1 MESHSYN
8 VYVRLEVMRVAS
20 ETTGVAANAMDRG
33 DSEEGEADAY
43 GSARMVATRVLAA
56 LCECQSGAD
65 AHCHHIAMLLQLI
78 RLLQMSTREIS
89 EFDPTTVT
97 GRDCQWIMNHAKGGR
112 EAETNFWWGLTFPEV
127 HVEYSKMR
135 DPKGQL
141 AGSFQESSVQTAGV
155 VQGDRVSSFNPHP
168 GFGRWAEHRQHF
180 DEGISISAKQSVEFG
195 KFFASVKAAKL
206 AGRRSKRGV
215 ASDVPLAVDRLPPFV
230 R

>member
-8 VYVRLEVMRVAS
+8 VYFRMEVMRVAS
-20 ETTGVAANAMDRG
+20 EGVDANEMDRG
-33 DSEEGEADAY
+33 DTDEEGADAFQA
-43 GSARMVATRVLAA
+43 ARMVATRVLAA

-65 AHCHHIAMLLQLI
+65 AHCHHIAMLLQLL
-78 RLLQMSTREIS
+78 RLLQMSSREIS

-112 EAETNFWWGLTFPEV
+112 EAEHNVWWGLTFPEV

-141 AGSFQESSVQTAGV
+141 VGSTEGPLQTAGV
-155 VQGDRVSSFNPHP
+155 VQGDRLTKFNPHP
-168 GFGRWAEHRQHF
+168 GLGGWAEARQHF
-180 DEGISISAKQSVEFG
+180 DEGTSISEDQNVAFG
-195 KFFASVKAAKL
+195 QFFASVKAAKL
-206 AGRRSKRGV
+206 AARRSKRN
-215 ASDVPLAVDRLPPFV
+215 ATSCVPLAVDTLPPLV